1 MSGNTQACTG
11 CAQSQRRF
19 RSTTPRLW
27 CKRYHT
33 PALARC
39 IDYRS
44 KSSAIKA
51 AIDYLKRS
59 SIK

>member
-1 MSGNTQACTG
+1 MTAPQACAG

-19 RSTTPRLW
+19 RSAVPRLW
-27 CKRYHT
+27 CTRFHQ

-39 IDYRS
+39 LDYRT
-44 KSSAIKA
+44 KRTAIQTA
-51 AIDYLKRS
+51 LDYLKRS

>member
-1 MSGNTQACTG
+1 MSASTCTG

-27 CKRYHT
+27 CTRYHT

-39 IDYRS
+39 IDYRT
-44 KSSAIKA
+44 KRSAIA
-51 AIDYLKRS
+51 TAMDYLKRS